1 MTLTAQ
7 EASRLATAGSYLQY
21 LHLPGVGTRQR
32 SAGQLLAQVDTVEP
46 EQVQWLVNAAEVI
59 LGAAEDEGVHV
70 MIGPCGNL
78 APNGLCMDYEN
89 RPKVCREFVMG
100 GTACEAF
107 RDRDNVVP
115 VAITPKPAATG
126 F

>member
-1 MTLTAQ
+1 MTLTAR

-32 SAGQLLAQVDTVEP
+32 SAGQLLAQVDVVES
-46 EQVQWLVNAAEVI
+46 QKVQWLVNTAEVI
-59 LGAAEDEGVHV
+59 LRAADDEGVHV

-78 APNGLCMDYEN
+78 APDGLCSDYEN
-89 RPKVCREFVMG
+89 RPTVCREFVVG
-100 GTACEAF
+100 STACEGF

-115 VAITPKPAATG
+115 VAITPKPRAAD

>member
-7 EASRLATAGSYLQY
+7 EASRLAAAGSYLQY

-32 SAGQLLAQVDTVEP
+32 SAGQLLAQVDVVEP
-46 EQVQWLVNAAEVI
+46 EQVQWLVNTVKVI

-70 MIGPCGNL
+70 MIGQCGNL
-78 APNGLCMDYEN
+78 APDGLCSDYEN

-100 GTACEAF
+100 STACEAF
-107 RDRDNVVP
+107 RERGSVTQ